1 MVRRAAIVLAGSNV
15 SSGYDSLG
23 VPRGCAQRVSTLVAF
38 QALAARWPQA
48 SRKIIE
54 EKANGSAVLSSLSS
68 KVPGIVPVN
77 PKESKYARASAVSP
91 FIEAGNVRLPARDVA
106 LFDVEALLEE
116 FSTFPSGAHDDQ
128 VDATSQALAALL
140 LDAPNGAAAWLAWAK
155 GKAEAAVAD
164 RKVRELEER
173 TAAVARREAAVV
185 ATGGQAGALLEGLV
199 LDPVAMRKLARDEA
213 HRARTRGLSRQAFL

>member
-1 MVRRAAIVLAGSNV
+1 MLM
-15 SSGYDSLG
+15 
-23 VPRGCAQRVSTLVAF
+23 
-38 QALAARWPQA
+38 AR

-91 FIEAGNVRLPARDVA
+91 FIEAGNVRLPAREVA
-106 LFDVEALLEE
+106 LFDVEAALEE
-116 FSTFPSGAHDDQ
+116 FSAFSSSGAHDDQ

-155 GKAEAAVAD
+155 RKAEAGIAEREA
-164 RKVRELEER
+164 RELAER
-173 TAAVARREAAVV
+173 EAVVLGPRAAAVAAGGREGAA
-185 ATGGQAGALLEGLV
+185 LEGV
-199 LDPVAMRKLARDEA
+199 VVDAVTARKQARDQMWREHHGA
-213 HRARTRGLSRQAFL
+213 VLGPPLGKLR